1 MKKRGCL
8 PLLLPQQ
15 IGFVTFFLSSVLD
28 NLTSTIVMVSLL
40 RKLVPPSEY
49 RKLLGAVVGI
59 AANAGGAWTP
69 IGDVTTT
76 MRSIHGRISTLETM
90 KNLAIPSAISL
101 AVPLALMSLTR
112 RSKRHVQ
119 RDKISFRYGFI
130 KAHKIHTYGT
140 GTISRGIW
148 IMCYDMHT

>member
-1 MKKRGCL
+1 
-8 PLLLPQQ
+8 
-15 IGFVTFFLSSVLD
+15 
-28 NLTSTIVMVSLL
+28 MVSLL

-112 RSKRHVQ
+112 YFSLQYQKNTC
-119 RDKISFRYGFI
+119 
-130 KAHKIHTYGT
+130 A
-140 GTISRGIW
+140 TIPESSAFTRASSSITPLLATFTIRTLSSSW
-148 IMCYDMHT
+148 QKFPH